1 MILTKKEV
9 LKEIKNKHLV
19 ITPLKKSNIG
29 PASVD
34 LTLSN
39 QFRIFTKHN
48 KKVTLKESSDYTKYT
63 KLVKANKITVFP
75 GDFILAITTETI
87 KLPDNLC
94 GWLYGRTRFAR
105 FGLSIHSTAS
115 FIQPGIQNK
124 QILEIKNLGKVPIVI
139 KKGLRICQLILEQT
153 RGRARYNGKFKNQ
166 TTL

>member
-9 LKEIKNKHLV
+9 LKEIKNKYLV

-48 KKVTLKESSDYTKYT
+48 KKVTLDENSDYKKYT
-63 KLVKANKITVFP
+63 KLIKADKITIFP
-75 GDFILAITTETI
+75 GDFILAITNETI
-87 KLPDNLC
+87 KLPDHLC
-94 GWLYGRTRFAR
+94 GWLYGRTRYAR
-105 FGLSIHSTAS
+105 FGLSIHATAS
-115 FIQPGIQNK
+115 FIQPGIRNK
-124 QILEIKNLGKVPIVI
+124 QILEIKNLGKLPIVL

-153 RGRARYNGKFKNQ
+153 RGKARYNGKFKTQ
-166 TTL
+166 TRL